1 MYMHVTLFVIIF
13 LFQCFN
19 NCMLRWPDLRLH
31 LPGLNDVVNLLLI
44 DPKETSPTQ
53 ISSWKLSRD
62 ARDRRRIQGLVPVK
76 QLLSRDKDGATPRD
90 LVSDRPRLEST
101 YALLTTAMEQYGLP
115 IKSAV
120 ESKQTNLPRLGSARY
135 KEYLGAIIY
144 THTVN
149 AV

>member
-1 MYMHVTLFVIIF
+1 M
-13 LFQCFN
+13 
-19 NCMLRWPDLRLH
+19 
-31 LPGLNDVVNLLLI
+31 VNLLLI
-44 DPKETSPTQ
+44 DPKETSLTQ

-62 ARDRRRIQGLVPVK
+62 ARDRSRIQELVPVK

-115 IKSAV
+115 IKSV
-120 ESKQTNLPRLGSARY
+120 ESKQTYLPRLGSARN

-144 THTVN
+144 AHTVN
-149 AV
+149 VV